1 MKASVQKLDEHR
13 VRREYPITE
22 RVPGWFFRISEQS
35 AGVYRVDGVDLW
47 GRVVNDVGTDE
58 NRLLES
64 CAAAATE
71 INRQLAAKPR

>member
-1 MKASVQKLDEHR
+1 MKAFVQKFDEQWG
-13 VRREYPITE
+13 RREYPIAD

-47 GRVVNDVGTDE
+47 GRLVNDVGTDE

-71 INRQLAAKPR
+71 INRQLAAKPQ